1 MQVRI
6 PAVLMRGGTS
16 RGVFFRRDALPGA
29 GELRDRIILRV
40 YGSPD
45 PYGKQIDGMGG
56 ATSVTSKVVIVGP
69 SEHGE
74 CDVDYFFGQVDI
86 KRPLVDYTGSCG
98 NLAAAV
104 GPFAMEEGFVAATD
118 PVTIVRI
125 WQVNTGK
132 RIVAYVPTVGGSPKV
147 EGEFTIDG
155 VPFPGAMIRLEFLD
169 PGGSC
174 ARGFL
179 PTGNVMDELQIPGV
193 GKIQVTL
200 ADAANPVVFFR
211 AGDVGLRGVELG
223 EEIDGNPEVL
233 RVIELIRGH
242 GAVAMG
248 LASSPGEATE
258 RRPGTPKVAFVSPP
272 ADYRTSRGGCVDG
285 GAISLVGRIMT
296 MGTLH
301 RTYAITGAIATA
313 AAALVSGSVV
323 NSVARLRSGEPEQ
336 DLWIGHPSGI
346 LPVGARVI
354 QRPEGWV
361 CEKGIAFRTA
371 RRLME
376 GHVCVPASTC
386 RAGGT
391 SPFPAS

>member
-1 MQVRI
+1 MQIRI
-6 PAVLMRGGTS
+6 PAAMMRGGTS
-16 RGVFFRRDALPGA
+16 RGVFFRRDALPA
-29 GELRDRIILRV
+29 SGEMRDRIILRV

-45 PYGKQIDGMGG
+45 SYGKQIDGMGG

-69 SEHGE
+69 SGRAD

-104 GPFAMEEGFVAATD
+104 GPFAMEEGFVEGTD
-118 PVTIVRI
+118 PVTRVRI
-125 WQVNTGK
+125 WQVNTEK
-132 RIVAYVPTVGGSPKV
+132 QIVAHIPTADGQPEV
-147 EGEFTIDG
+147 EGEFAIDG
-155 VPFPGAMIRLEFLD
+155 VPLPGAMIRLEFLN

-174 ARGFL
+174 TRGLL
-179 PTGNVMDELQIPGV
+179 PTGNVTDELDIPGF
-193 GKIQVTL
+193 GRIQVTL

-211 AGDVGLRGVELG
+211 AGDIGLRGVDLG
-223 EEIDGNPEVL
+223 DDIDGNPEVL
-233 RVIELIRGH
+233 RAIELIRSH

-272 ADYRTSRGGCVDG
+272 SDYRTSRGGQVDG
-285 GAISLVGRIMT
+285 REISLVGRIMT

-323 NSVARLRSGEPEQ
+323 NSVARLGGDEPEQ
-336 DLWIGHPSGI
+336 ELRIGHPSGI
-346 LPVGARVI
+346 LPVGARVTR
-354 QRPEGWV
+354 RPDGWV

-376 GHVCVPASTC
+376 GHVCVPASTYH
-386 RAGGT
+386 AGGRAVH
-391 SPFPAS
+391 PAG